1 MYDNLHGYATYWIS
15 HHVESYASWSIDVWL
30 HTDLHYL
37 VGISFSVNTLKNK
50 WALNWKIIYKSM
62 LQADPK
68 MLSDLSCP
76 TRVSENEQLF
86 FITLLDKTKL
96 LKVIK
101 NDV

>member
-1 MYDNLHGYATYWIS
+1 
-15 HHVESYASWSIDVWL
+15 
-30 HTDLHYL
+30 
-37 VGISFSVNTLKNK
+37 
-50 WALNWKIIYKSM
+50 M